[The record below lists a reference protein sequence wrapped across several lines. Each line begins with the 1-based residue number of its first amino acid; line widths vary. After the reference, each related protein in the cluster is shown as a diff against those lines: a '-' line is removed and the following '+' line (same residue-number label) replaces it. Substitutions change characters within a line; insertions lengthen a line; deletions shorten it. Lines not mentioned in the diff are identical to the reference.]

1 MPKALRAAAAK
12 SPHPADPRPA
22 GPPPVPG
29 APPAPVA
36 PAGWAVSPAGPPVLG
51 ASVLYWWPDYG
62 WQRGVVARL
71 CKRAPYSHVVRYRRP
86 TATFAL
92 DVETL
97 LDAPSYGLR
106 WVLLVPSG
114 ALPAP

>member
-1 MPKALRAAAAK
+1 M
-12 SPHPADPRPA
+12 
-22 GPPPVPG
+22 
-29 APPAPVA
+29 
-36 PAGWAVSPAGPPVLG
+36 LG

-71 CKRAPYSHVVRYRRP
+71 RVCKRAPYSHVVGYRRP
-86 TATFAL
+86 AATFAL

-106 WVLLVPSG
+106 WVLLVPPG
-114 ALPAP
+114 ALPAQ